1 MTENSTTS
9 LPTERKW
16 YQKKYTYERDENGD
30 RVYETNYWKIA
41 YIVVLIPSL
50 VLIFISIGLM
60 VSWTVDVGVPVRREY
75 TNYMHSAYDMYDPH
89 MVVQT
94 LEQAL
99 QGIEDLGLKPTDNAA
114 IFPWD
119 KNYKHT
125 PQFSIDQITSV
136 IDYANNFIEWK
147 EQSYDT
153 GVIEVAADVYD
164 AKMSHLRKI
173 TYNTEHHSTVV
184 FAYCLNTPG
193 ILWYAYDLT
202 LFAIGI
208 LVLLVAMIFGMM
220 SSGK

>member
-1 MTENSTTS
+1 MTEK
-9 LPTERKW
+9 ERKW
-16 YQKKYTYERDENGD
+16 YQKKYAYELDENRD

-41 YIVVLIPSL
+41 SVAALIPSL
-50 VLIFISIGLM
+50 VLIFISLGLM

-75 TNYMHSAYDMYDPH
+75 TNYIHAAVDMYDPH

-99 QGIEDLGLKPTDNAA
+99 QGIEDLGLEPTDNAA
-114 IFPWD
+114 IFSWD
-119 KNYKHT
+119 KNYRHT

-164 AKMSHLRKI
+164 AKMSHLRTI
-173 TYNTEHHSTVV
+173 THNLGHHSTVAY
-184 FAYCLNTPG
+184 AYCLNTPG
-193 ILWYAYDLT
+193 ILWYAYDWT
-202 LFAIGI
+202 LLLIG
-208 LVLLVAMIFGMM
+208 LVALLAAGLLGMQ
-220 SSGK
+220 SAGK